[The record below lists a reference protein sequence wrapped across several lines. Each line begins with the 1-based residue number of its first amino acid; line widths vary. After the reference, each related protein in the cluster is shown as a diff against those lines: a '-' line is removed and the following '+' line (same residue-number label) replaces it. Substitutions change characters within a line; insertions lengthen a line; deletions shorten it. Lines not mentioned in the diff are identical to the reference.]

1 MPLGHSNT
9 KKRKHQEEED
19 DNSDSES
26 EEEEES
32 SESEEEA
39 PSVVVGGKGKAAMP
53 LGHSNTKKRK
63 HQEGSESEED
73 DNSDSE
79 SEEEEESSESEE
91 EAPSMDMPQTGHK
104 ISRLKCEET
113 KGRARAWWAFFCEPE
128 YRQWCKLDAAP
139 NERAL
144 RKVVTACRSN
154 PGKEQS
160 LAKGSADANS
170 AMLGSRTDGVAYG
183 SPQRAGSLYQ
193 TNGYCSS
200 NAFLLGVSSLTKA
213 QRCGLIAGS
222 KSHMMDGEFAKL
234 VNDTTGLH
242 LVRYVERLDTYEEF
256 NRAILM
262 RGGQYMASPIMKDG
276 TESHHIFIDVDRQ
289 VVHDPAHPS
298 AEAGSGIPMDSRGW
312 TKELGDWETWNVC
325 DVREVV
331 ANVSL
336 YDMVACNVCNSA
348 FQPAKAVQYC
358 RNNQATHENGKRHKA
373 AIRALQIK

>member
-104 ISRLKCEET
+104 ISKLKCEET

-128 YRQWCKLDAAP
+128 YRQWCKLDATP
-139 NERAL
+139 NESAL
-144 RKVVTACRSN
+144 RKAVTACRRN

-213 QRCGLIAGS
+213 QRRVS
-222 KSHMMDGEFAKL
+222 D
-234 VNDTTGLH
+234 V
-242 LVRYVERLDTYEEF
+242 
-256 NRAILM
+256 
-262 RGGQYMASPIMKDG
+262 ASL
-276 TESHHIFIDVDRQ
+276 R
-289 VVHDPAHPS
+289 DP
-298 AEAGSGIPMDSRGW
+298 SR
-312 TKELGDWETWNVC
+312 T
-325 DVREVV
+325 
-331 ANVSL
+331 
-336 YDMVACNVCNSA
+336 
-348 FQPAKAVQYC
+348 
-358 RNNQATHENGKRHKA
+358 
-373 AIRALQIK
+373 